1 MISRTA
7 RGLPNTETVR
17 HTNNINKKR
26 TNMTRM
32 VEFTPRTKAR
42 KVLET
47 ILLREQQDK
56 GIRVQTTVIPQ
67 EWIDIFPSFW
77 EKRKEEVKWLL
88 RFNAGA

>member
-1 MISRTA
+1 
-7 RGLPNTETVR
+7 
-17 HTNNINKKR
+17 
-26 TNMTRM
+26 MTRM
-32 VEFTPRTKAR
+32 AEFTPRTKAR

>member
-1 MISRTA
+1 
-7 RGLPNTETVR
+7 
-17 HTNNINKKR
+17 
-26 TNMTRM
+26 MTRM

-47 ILLREQQDK
+47 IMLREQQDK

-77 EKRKEEVKWLL
+77 EKREEEVKWLL

>member
-1 MISRTA
+1 
-7 RGLPNTETVR
+7 
-17 HTNNINKKR
+17 
-26 TNMTRM
+26 MTRM

-47 ILLREQQDK
+47 IMLREQQDK

>member
-1 MISRTA
+1 
-7 RGLPNTETVR
+7 
-17 HTNNINKKR
+17 
-26 TNMTRM
+26 MTRM